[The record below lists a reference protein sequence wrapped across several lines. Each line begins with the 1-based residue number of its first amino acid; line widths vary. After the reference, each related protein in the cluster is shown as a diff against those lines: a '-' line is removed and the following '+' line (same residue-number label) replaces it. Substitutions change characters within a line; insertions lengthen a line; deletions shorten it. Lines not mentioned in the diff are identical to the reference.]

1 MGTFDQI
8 DANGD
13 GVISREEFEAMQA
26 GMRGVAPG
34 VTYMQAPGTVTTT
47 MGGVQYLAEPVATTA
62 GYTMQAPVETLSAGP
77 PTTVVA
83 EPVYISAAAPQAVT
97 MAPPTVTETVYAAAP
112 TITTAEPV
120 YMQAPAARAMEAPA
134 TMMSP
139 IITTAQPVY
148 LTAPAV
154 MESRDMVEVG
164 EPTPVATNMRPP
176 VPVSSTLQVVQG
188 GVRQEKVVTESFRDE
203 GRTTVTSYAPTTTVT
218 KELGQAVYVTGPTTE
233 EESAP
238 QITIQRTEQLV
249 MGEVTQ
255 QIVEVPQVQIQEM
268 IEEVPE
274 IQIIKKTGGT
284 LRDSYLDPDGFLLD
298 KKIGVGCPKRMTNC
312 KVIVANTSMDTD
324 KVKIYGSKIKVDSV
338 SKVAEIEAAE
348 KAKMNAKV
356 DRILAHGCNVF
367 CNRQLIYNLPEQRLA
382 DAGVMSIEHAEI
394 GRASCRERV

>member
-1 MGTFDQI
+1 M

-13 GVISREEFEAMQA
+13 GQISRAEFAFAQMDANGDGQISREEFERAMAAQQ
-26 GMRGVAPG
+26 GSRQVVYGAPQ
-34 VTYMQAPGTVTTT
+34 VTYVQPGYAQQT
-47 MGGVQYLAEPVATTA
+47 QYMTEPVA
-62 GYTMQAPVETLSAGP
+62 
-77 PTTVVA
+77 
-83 EPVYISAAAPQAVT
+83 APQ
-97 MAPPTVTETVYAAAP
+97 YAAP

-154 MESRDMVEVG
+154 MESREMVEVG

-176 VPVSSTLQVVQG
+176 VPVSSNLQVVQG

-238 QITIQRTEQLV
+238 QIT
-249 MGEVTQ
+249 
-255 QIVEVPQVQIQEM
+255 
-268 IEEVPE
+268 
-274 IQIIKKTGGT
+274 K
-284 LRDSYLDPDGFLLD
+284 
-298 KKIGVGCPKRMTNC
+298 
-312 KVIVANTSMDTD
+312 
-324 KVKIYGSKIKVDSV
+324 
-338 SKVAEIEAAE
+338 
-348 KAKMNAKV
+348 
-356 DRILAHGCNVF
+356 
-367 CNRQLIYNLPEQRLA
+367 
-382 DAGVMSIEHAEI
+382 I